1 MSSPADN
8 IIADLAKRD
17 FIVFTGAGVPM
28 ESGPPITWKGLLA
41 TFKEKEPEL
50 ATRDIDE
57 VGEDEYPD
65 YAQEIFEALRGKGRE
80 SRYYE
85 ILREKLQ
92 ATNAR
97 CSIQQRDIIDTARHV
112 VTTNFD
118 DSFKNAMEREL
129 EGSKDT
135 NTMQSLLDLQ
145 LRALN
150 TDYSVSYLHGS
161 TNEKCIVFKTED
173 YTTFYPSQSE
183 NDRGNDNLEQF
194 LRHLYEERTIVFIGV
209 SFNDKYLLNAMNIFY
224 NRVKQNDEVGRE
236 KKDSYKSKLDNI
248 QHYAF
253 MPEDMGI
260 KDRERCLG
268 KDYNISEQQVDI
280 EKVRKSR
287 RELLKELKIKV
298 VPYQEHVEWT
308 DWLADIRKEHRK
320 AKVEKQKQHNVLS
333 IENPERIAAEGV

>member
-1 MSSPADN
+1 MSIPADN

-17 FIVFTGAGVPM
+17 FIVFAGAGVPM
-28 ESGPPITWKGLLA
+28 ESGPPITWKELLA

-50 ATRDIDE
+50 ATRKIDE

-129 EGSKDT
+129 EGRKDT
-135 NTMQSLLDLQ
+135 NTTQSLLDLQ
-145 LRALN
+145 LRVLN
-150 TDYSVSYLHGS
+150 TDYSVSYLHGN

-194 LRHLYEERTIVFIGV
+194 LRHLYEEWTIVFIGV
-209 SFNDKYLLNAMNIFY
+209 SFNDKYPLNALNIFY

-236 KKDSYKSKLDNI
+236 KKVSYKSKLDNI

-253 MPEDMGI
+253 MPGDMGI
-260 KDRERCLG
+260 KARERCRG
-268 KDYNISEQQVDI
+268 KDYNISEQQI
-280 EKVRKSR
+280 EEERESR
-287 RELLKELKIKV
+287 RELLAELKIKV
-298 VPYQEHVEWT
+298 VPYQEHVDWT
-308 DWLADIRKEHRK
+308 DWFEAIRKKRREG
-320 AKVEKQKQHNVLS
+320 KQKLHSVLS
-333 IENPERIAAEGV
+333 IEDSERIAVEGV